1 MYNLVQCDTI
11 ESVSTSRA
19 SGLFFIESDMETRS
33 WARLRKCV
41 HGNDLMTEYAYAKVN
56 LGLLVLGR
64 RDNGYHDLDMVME
77 TISIHDELIIERS
90 AAPGIRL
97 TCRLEGGLADKGYEL
112 SSGDDNLIVRAG
124 NALLQYASGHG
135 ITDPEALTSD
145 GEPGYDI
152 TLIKRIPMA
161 AGLAGGST
169 DAAAAL
175 RGISSMLKGTDGT
188 GVTDD
193 ILCEIGAG
201 IGADIPY
208 CIMGGSK
215 RASGIGEVLK
225 PLPAPPKS
233 YLIILKP
240 DIDVATGHIYKMTDE
255 NTDYASSDRQ
265 ETYDRFDALISAL
278 NDGDIQGVAHNL
290 HNDLRYAAICEHP
303 VIKELED
310 KMVGYGAL
318 GAMMSGSGPS
328 VFAIFDNENAR
339 DNALRHISED
349 HPVIYASGAEFM
361 SDQKNADQT
370 LMP

>member
-1 MYNLVQCDTI
+1 MK
-11 ESVSTSRA
+11 R
-19 SGLFFIESDMETRS
+19 
-33 WARLRKCV
+33 V
-41 HGNDLMTEYAYAKVN
+41 HGNYRMTEYAYAKIN

-77 TISIHDELIIERS
+77 TISIHDDLIIERS
-90 AAPGIRL
+90 GDPGIHL
-97 TCRLEGGLADKGYEL
+97 TCRMEGALADKGYEL

-124 NALLQYASGHG
+124 NALLQYASVHG
-135 ITDPEALTSD
+135 ITDPDAFTSD
-145 GEPGYDI
+145 EKPGYDI

-193 ILCEIGAG
+193 ILCKIGAG

-225 PLPAPPKS
+225 PLPAPPAS

-240 DIDVATGHIYKMTDE
+240 DIDVSTGHIYKMTDE

-349 HPVIYASGAEFM
+349 HPGIYVSGAEFM
-361 SDQKNADQT
+361 SDQKNVDQT
-370 LMP
+370 IMP